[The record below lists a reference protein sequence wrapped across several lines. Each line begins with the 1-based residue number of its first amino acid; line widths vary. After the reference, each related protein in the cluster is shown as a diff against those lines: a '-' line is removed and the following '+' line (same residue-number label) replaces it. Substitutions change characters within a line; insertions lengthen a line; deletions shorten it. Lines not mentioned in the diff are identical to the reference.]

1 MRTGDDANFPAV
13 SLDRDEEDEA
23 LCNYYVWD
31 LPIGSL
37 LKFDH
42 GIPVMFGIC

>member
-37 LKFDH
+37 FMASL
-42 GIPVMFGIC
+42 